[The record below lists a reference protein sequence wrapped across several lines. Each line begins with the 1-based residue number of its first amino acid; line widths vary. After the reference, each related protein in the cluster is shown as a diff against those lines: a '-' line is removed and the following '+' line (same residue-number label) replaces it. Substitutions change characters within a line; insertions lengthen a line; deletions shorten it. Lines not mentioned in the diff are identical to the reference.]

1 MNSNCWVIT
10 QKLKHLKQKY
20 ICEDWVS
27 KLDSKIEF
35 FVLYNRHQNCLD
47 NSLMVY
53 HVSNRFLKK
62 NLEFIWSLGI
72 FTFLRVLAPSWQ
84 HFGCHTLFV
93 SAEPSQTILSIDR
106 SEPRFESHTGAK
118 ITKTLKNDEN
128 FNGFC

>member
-1 MNSNCWVIT
+1 MNSNCWVIK

-84 HFGCHTLFV
+84 HLGCLFLCQPGLV
-93 SAEPSQTILSIDR
+93 KLYYHLIDLNY
-106 SEPRFESHTGAK
+106 TGSK
-118 ITKTLKNDEN
+118 IWKTLKNNGN
-128 FNGFC
+128 FDVFC